1 MIKRKWLAVAVC
13 MTLGAASVALA
24 DIWAKPGPRLFAG
37 DFGQHGF
44 RMLNPQEGGK
54 STGELYAIGNDGKE
68 FVIWRSELVNVP
80 QDVFIAPGG
89 KRVITIDTH
98 GHLGGQH
105 ALVVYGERGQVI
117 ADYEPGD
124 FLNHDDI
131 FRHITRSASSLHWAR
146 AVVFSFSHDKQ
157 QFLITPKWLVGLPI
171 HIKGVRENLGAI
183 SDPILRSEMREM
195 LDKIEKHLG
204 PPQARDGTIILNLKT
219 GQFIKSGQ
227 TKPEPSNPPKPQ

>member
-1 MIKRKWLAVAVC
+1 MNKSKWLAVAVC
-13 MTLGAASVALA
+13 MLLAAASMALA

-44 RMLNPQEGGK
+44 RMLNPQEDGK
-54 STGELYAIGNDGKE
+54 SIGELYAIGNDGKE

-105 ALVVYGERGQVI
+105 SVIVYDERGQVI
-117 ADYEPGD
+117 ADHDTYD
-124 FLNHDDI
+124 FFNEDDL
-131 FRHITRSASSLHWAR
+131 RHHIRRSVSSLHWAK
-146 AVVFSFSHDKQ
+146 AVVFSFSHDNQ
-157 QFLITPKWLVGLPI
+157 QFLITPKWLVGLPA

-183 SDPILRSEMREM
+183 SDINLRSEMREM
-195 LDKIEKHLG
+195 LDKVEKHLG
-204 PPQARDGTIILNLKT
+204 PPSVRDDIISLDLKT
-219 GQFIKSGQ
+219 GQFIKSRR
-227 TKPEPSNPPKPQ
+227 TKNEPTSPLKPQ